1 MIHMILIMFM
11 ILNELKY
18 YKNELIKLGYLEQ
31 IRRQTNLTI
40 TQIKTDTDDIE
51 NKRRIKEEK

>member
-1 MIHMILIMFM
+1 M
-11 ILNELKY
+11 N
-18 YKNELIKLGYLEQ
+18 KNELIKLGYLEQ

>member
-1 MIHMILIMFM
+1 MKQQVM
-11 ILNELKY
+11 N
-18 YKNELIKLGYLEQ
+18 KNELIKLGYLEQ

>member
-1 MIHMILIMFM
+1 MFQLI
-11 ILNELKY
+11 NN
-18 YKNELIKLGYLEQ
+18 KNELIKLGYLEQ